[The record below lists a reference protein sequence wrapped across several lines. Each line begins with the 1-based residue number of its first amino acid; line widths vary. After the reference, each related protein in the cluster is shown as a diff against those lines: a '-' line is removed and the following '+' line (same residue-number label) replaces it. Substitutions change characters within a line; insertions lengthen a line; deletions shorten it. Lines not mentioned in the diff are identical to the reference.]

1 MLLQKYLE
9 NGIIDLDILDQQST
23 QPVKQATQTNIC
35 QSQYN
40 IQEPK

>member
-23 QPVKQATQTNIC
+23 QPVKQATTDEHL
-35 QSQYN
+35 SVTV
-40 IQEPK
+40 